1 MLTPKKKPRKDK
13 GTTKSL
19 KFREQRFKKYK
30 NKDVFVKDS
39 TYARHRIKQRI
50 IEYKLIPYICSVC
63 ETLPTWEGEKL
74 ILVLDHINGINNDN
88 RLKNLRFVCPNCE
101 SQLPTYKSKN
111 ITYQKQK
118 KIKEEL

>member
-1 MLTPKKKPRKDK
+1 M
-13 GTTKSL
+13 
-19 KFREQRFKKYK
+19 
-30 NKDVFVKDS
+30 
-39 TYARHRIKQRI
+39 
-50 IEYKLIPYICSVC
+50 C
-63 ETLPTWEGEKL
+63 ETLPTWKGEKL

>member
-1 MLTPKKKPRKDK
+1 MLILKRKTRKDK
-13 GTTKSL
+13 GTIRSL
-19 KFREQRFKKYK
+19 KFREQRFQKYK

-39 TYARHRIKQRI
+39 KYARHHLKQRI
-50 IEYKLIPYICSVC
+50 VEYKLIPYICSVC
-63 ETLPTWEGEKL
+63 RTLPTWNGLKL